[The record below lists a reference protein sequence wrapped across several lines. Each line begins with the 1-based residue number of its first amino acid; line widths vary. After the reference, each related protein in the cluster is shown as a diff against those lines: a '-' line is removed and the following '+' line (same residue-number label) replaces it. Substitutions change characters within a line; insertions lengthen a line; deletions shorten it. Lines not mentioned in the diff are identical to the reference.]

1 MKIMLLKKKY
11 VTLIEMMI
19 VMFLIALIIGVVGY
33 NYRGSL
39 EEGKAFKTKAGM
51 EKIATI
57 LNLSVAENSESLND
71 LSTKWE
77 DIIRTSPL
85 VSDTNSLIRDGWGQK
100 YEVTVENGKVVVR
113 SPKYEEYTKSNP
125 TLFGS
130 EGNK

>member
-71 LSTKWE
+71 LGTKWE

-85 VSDTNSLIRDGWGQK
+85 VSDANSLIRDGWGQK

>member
-1 MKIMLLKKKY
+1 MLLKKKY

-71 LSTKWE
+71 LGTKWE

-85 VSDTNSLIRDGWGQK
+85 VSDANSLIRDGWGQK
-100 YEVTVENGKVVVR
+100 YEVTVENGRVVVR

>member
-1 MKIMLLKKKY
+1 
-11 VTLIEMMI
+11 MI

-71 LSTKWE
+71 LGTKWE

-85 VSDTNSLIRDGWGQK
+85 VSDANSLIRDGWGQK